1 MTIIYTLSFL
11 MMTAGIIMLLG
22 LTPEVITD
30 DVMRT
35 VSPKQTLRDKVLIS
49 QGRKKSHHITKEIVH
64 IKDALEATGKG
75 RQFTISCAASV
86 FLVVAGCIFAV
97 VIDNYFMIPV
107 FAIAFALLPFLYMR
121 SIISAYDKHIK
132 TEMETALSII
142 TTSYIRSDDIVSAV
156 NENAGYLK
164 PPLRGIFQTFAAEC
178 MMISADTKKSLRNL
192 KEKIDND
199 IFAEWCDTL
208 IACQDDR
215 TLKDTL
221 LPVVGKLTDVRI
233 VNNELATVLGEIR
246 KEYWMMAVLV
256 VGNLAILYLINRDWF
271 HTLLY
276 SIPGKAVLAL
286 CGAVILVTAILM
298 FRFTKPV
305 EYKR

>member
-11 MMTAGIIMLLG
+11 MMTAGIVLLLG

-30 DVMRT
+30 DVMGT

-49 QGRKKSHHITKEIVH
+49 QGRKKSHRITKEIVH

-86 FLVVAGCIFAV
+86 FLVVVGCIFAV
-97 VIDNYFMIPV
+97 VIDNFFMIPV
-107 FAIAFALLPFLYMR
+107 FAIAFALLPFAYLR

-192 KEKIDND
+192 KDKIDND

-233 VNNELATVLGEIR
+233 VNNELAAVLGEIR

-256 VGNLAILYLINRDWF
+256 AGNLAILYLVNKDWF
-271 HTLLY
+271 QTLLY

-298 FRFTKPV
+298 LRFTKPV
-305 EYKR
+305 EYRR